1 MPTTIQQILSRTAAT
16 LGLFGS
22 MAMAPIQVWA
32 LPVDTA
38 SAERSV
44 TTAIAA
50 HDVAGEVRDLV
61 LKGDSIEVTYKN
73 TGTRATAIVGE
84 LQVRGDDEELVSSVL
99 LADSMMVKAGAT
111 VRMRVAMPTLAKGR
125 YTMFAVVDFGGP
137 EMTAAQA
144 ALEIR

>member
-1 MPTTIQQILSRTAAT
+1 MPTSIQHFLSRTAAT

-32 LPVDTA
+32 LPADSASVGQSGMPLMAANDVD
-38 SAERSV
+38 
-44 TTAIAA
+44 
-50 HDVAGEVRDLV
+50 GEVRDLV

-99 LADSMMVKAGAT
+99 LADSVVVKAGAT
-111 VRMRVAMPTLAKGR
+111 VRMRVAMPTLPRGR